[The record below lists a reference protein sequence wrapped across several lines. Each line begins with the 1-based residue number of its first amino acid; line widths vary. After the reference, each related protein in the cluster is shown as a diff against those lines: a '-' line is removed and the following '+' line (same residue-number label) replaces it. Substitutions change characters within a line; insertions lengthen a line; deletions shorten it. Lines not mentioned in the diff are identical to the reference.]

1 MLLSIGL
8 MVKNEAKHL
17 EKCLRSLV
25 PILETLDSELIVV
38 DTGSTDNTV
47 EIAKIFTDKVYYHEW
62 NNDFSEMRNK
72 VLSYAKGE
80 WFFFLDGD
88 EVLDDAQGVIDFFKS
103 KRYTKF
109 NSAFIEIRNQL
120 TTANQAQYA
129 SFHALRFFRKE
140 KDFCFVGIIH
150 EQPQAKGPAAK
161 IEGRIIH
168 YGYINDDKELMEYK
182 FRRNVE
188 LIEQVLSKE
197 PDNIYHLFQL
207 SQSYAMYGRFKEA
220 LGPIQKAYK
229 LARKKGLHRHMN
241 VINHLANVYFG
252 NQMFVE
258 CEAVCEEGIRIRDG
272 YVDLY
277 FFKAMSQAELGK
289 FRESIT
295 TFKKYLSLLDAY
307 EQGKGQIDLSLIHVT
322 VGNREHVYATLC
334 GIYRRLGYYQQAL
347 DCAHKVTSPNL
358 VTKLVY
364 DVVDIHYKQGDIQAI
379 REFYDKWLH
388 DEKLI
393 TAIEGAVESKRI
405 VMDKVEKLELSR
417 LFAELD
423 TTYGFLNVV
432 RNYCTE
438 RVDMIS
444 PDVWQRIEEIGLSNR
459 EAYYGDFLVLF
470 INYGRSI
477 VDLLSSVRSDEIT
490 RYFMYLFRTHKDFLE
505 TFKTYI
511 VDDNVWKTK
520 EDFSQVYRIKTA
532 ALYALLLQDTLL
544 GEDYKNFFKL
554 YLEVGIKYVEAC
566 YNPRIL
572 DIGDTSWARTGADGF
587 LFKMRKALNME
598 KTSAEYIQYL
608 REALVIDP
616 SIKKGIELLLQ
627 DVQEKLVSPEQREFS
642 SLKKQVQ
649 GAIENAISSGDLQTA
664 KSLIQEYEEI
674 VGLDARICSAKG
686 IIFMMEGR
694 FDRAREIFLT
704 GLELDPNNADILYN
718 FGYLY
723 EITEKPT
730 RALRYYTQAWNAANN
745 DESLRNDVQS
755 AISRIWNETIPS
767 FRRRE
772 FEKRVLW
779 ARTAQPQK
787 LVQGEPKDNIHV
799 VYTMAHVGVTGGAKV
814 IFEHANR
821 LQEMGLKITIVCHF
835 PRPDWF
841 PLKVDYIEVPFEEK
855 LSSGIPECDVIVAT
869 YWDHIHECIEA
880 NIAPVV
886 YFEQGDFHLFDDS
899 QMSQEVREF
908 VRTQYSLPQFIITVS
923 NQTARVIEKK
933 FGRTAKV
940 FPNSVDD
947 RIFNNSGRKFMHP
960 KPYIVMIGN
969 PDLAFKGIN
978 DIVESYS
985 LLKSKL
991 SASEPEIDLF
1001 LITPVQPVSVP
1012 DAVCRV
1018 FVNPPQAQISELLR
1032 GALMYVSGSYYESF
1046 SLPPMEAMACGC
1058 PVITTANIGVL
1069 EYAVEHFN
1077 ALLCEIGNPK
1087 QLAEAMFKLI
1097 TDEDLRS
1104 KLIDNGLKTVEKYK
1118 WANIIPQLAAYYR
1131 EVACWD
1137 IAKHEQNRTR
1147 TMRRKRPKVS
1157 LVYTSVS
1164 GSNTIAL
1171 YKHVPKR
1178 ILEHLDVH
1186 LVCQTTNK
1194 EFVETIASSDVVVIT
1209 EGNYHFNKADLNPNQ
1224 VVIDLWHG
1232 FPLKTIGYANKNEQ
1246 YMDVIPRIWENID
1259 IIGSYSPLN
1268 SELMA
1273 RCFPSAMSKCIV
1285 LGAPRNDFLFET
1297 DGRALLNAVLGIP
1310 QDKRIIFYL
1319 PTWRRALHRNKSDGS
1334 RSWDNIFGMDSF
1346 DNQRLQRFLADN
1358 NSVLITKLHPVEQ
1371 AFVNVQG
1378 LAHNNIYLLTDHV
1391 LLKHGMDFYELLNG
1405 TEILITDYSSVF
1417 FDFLLLDRP
1426 IIFTPTDIESYMAT
1440 RGFLLEPYDDWTPG
1454 DKALNQAELE
1464 EAIFSALNNPIK
1476 YQDRREKI
1484 RSLVHYYNDGNSS
1497 ERVWNLIEELTL
1509 QSNNR

>member
-197 PDNIYHLFQL
+197 PDNIYHLVQL

-587 LFKMRKALNME
+587 LFIMRKAMTTNRESIEYVQCLRKALAIDVNM
-598 KTSAEYIQYL
+598 
-608 REALVIDP
+608 
-616 SIKKGIELLLQ
+616 KKGIDLLLRE
-627 DVQEKLVSPEQREFS
+627 VQENLVSSEQDELENLRKS
-642 SLKKQVQ
+642 VQ
-649 GAIENAISSGDLQTA
+649 EAIKNAINNGELKTA
-664 KSLIQEYEEI
+664 ASLINEYENI
-674 VGLDARICSAKG
+674 VGVDAPLCSAKG
-686 IIFMMEGR
+686 IIYMIEGQ
-694 FDRAREIFLT
+694 FDKAEDVFLAGLDLEPENEDLLYNLGYFHEYFGNTEKAIDFYIRALDYAKDEATKREISETMVKLQQCQEPMNISKCST
-704 GLELDPNNADILYN
+704 GVVISVID
-718 FGYLY
+718 GY
-723 EITEKPT
+723 I
-730 RALRYYTQAWNAANN
+730 
-745 DESLRNDVQS
+745 
-755 AISRIWNETIPS
+755 
-767 FRRRE
+767 
-772 FEKRVLW
+772 
-779 ARTAQPQK
+779 
-787 LVQGEPKDNIHV
+787 
-799 VYTMAHVGVTGGAKV
+799 
-814 IFEHANR
+814 
-821 LQEMGLKITIVCHF
+821 
-835 PRPDWF
+835 
-841 PLKVDYIEVPFEEK
+841 
-855 LSSGIPECDVIVAT
+855 
-869 YWDHIHECIEA
+869 
-880 NIAPVV
+880 
-886 YFEQGDFHLFDDS
+886 
-899 QMSQEVREF
+899 
-908 VRTQYSLPQFIITVS
+908 
-923 NQTARVIEKK
+923 
-933 FGRTAKV
+933 
-940 FPNSVDD
+940 
-947 RIFNNSGRKFMHP
+947 
-960 KPYIVMIGN
+960 
-969 PDLAFKGIN
+969 
-978 DIVESYS
+978 S
-985 LLKSKL
+985 LLREACK
-991 SASEPEIDLF
+991 E
-1001 LITPVQPVSVP
+1001 
-1012 DAVCRV
+1012 
-1018 FVNPPQAQISELLR
+1018 
-1032 GALMYVSGSYYESF
+1032 GS
-1046 SLPPMEAMACGC
+1046 
-1058 PVITTANIGVL
+1058 
-1069 EYAVEHFN
+1069 
-1077 ALLCEIGNPK
+1077 
-1087 QLAEAMFKLI
+1087 
-1097 TDEDLRS
+1097 
-1104 KLIDNGLKTVEKYK
+1104 
-1118 WANIIPQLAAYYR
+1118 
-1131 EVACWD
+1131 
-1137 IAKHEQNRTR
+1137 
-1147 TMRRKRPKVS
+1147 
-1157 LVYTSVS
+1157 
-1164 GSNTIAL
+1164 
-1171 YKHVPKR
+1171 
-1178 ILEHLDVH
+1178 
-1186 LVCQTTNK
+1186 
-1194 EFVETIASSDVVVIT
+1194 
-1209 EGNYHFNKADLNPNQ
+1209 
-1224 VVIDLWHG
+1224 
-1232 FPLKTIGYANKNEQ
+1232 
-1246 YMDVIPRIWENID
+1246 
-1259 IIGSYSPLN
+1259 
-1268 SELMA
+1268 
-1273 RCFPSAMSKCIV
+1273 
-1285 LGAPRNDFLFET
+1285 
-1297 DGRALLNAVLGIP
+1297 
-1310 QDKRIIFYL
+1310 
-1319 PTWRRALHRNKSDGS
+1319 
-1334 RSWDNIFGMDSF
+1334 
-1346 DNQRLQRFLADN
+1346 
-1358 NSVLITKLHPVEQ
+1358 
-1371 AFVNVQG
+1371 
-1378 LAHNNIYLLTDHV
+1378 
-1391 LLKHGMDFYELLNG
+1391 
-1405 TEILITDYSSVF
+1405 
-1417 FDFLLLDRP
+1417 
-1426 IIFTPTDIESYMAT
+1426 
-1440 RGFLLEPYDDWTPG
+1440 
-1454 DKALNQAELE
+1454 
-1464 EAIFSALNNPIK
+1464 
-1476 YQDRREKI
+1476 
-1484 RSLVHYYNDGNSS
+1484 
-1497 ERVWNLIEELTL
+1497 
-1509 QSNNR
+1509 